1 MKRNTYK
8 VLVAEESGLLA
19 RGAGAQLLDVLGAV
33 GGGLSA
39 EVEVGVGG
47 VQGKE
52 VDGRGGT
59 SGDDTKG
66 VGVIPSLR
74 GRHRGKSRDCCN
86 EGGNGKELHCDR
98 VVLFLFISGFIK
110 RCYRFWR

>member
-1 MKRNTYK
+1 MLIKGWKRNTYK
-8 VLVAEESGLLA
+8 VLVAEERGLLA

-47 VQGKE
+47 VQGEE

-59 SGDDTKG
+59 SGDDTEG
-66 VGVIPSLR
+66 IGVILSLR
-74 GRHRGKSRDCCN
+74 GRDGGESRDCCN
-86 EGGNGKELHCDR
+86 EGGDGEELHCQ
-98 VVLFLFISGFIK
+98 
-110 RCYRFWR
+110 